1 MAEQTKIRADL
12 SGLESLLKD
21 IGGAYYARVGILG
34 SDAGEIHDTDS
45 GLTNSEVGL
54 INEFGSET
62 RGIPARSFLRM
73 PLETQQDTLIQT
85 LDTGA
90 VKDAIEQGD
99 TKQVY
104 KILGFA
110 AEQIVKD
117 AFNTGGFGNW
127 KGNADSTIARK
138 GEDRPLI
145 ETGTLQRSITSDV
158 VKKGEI

>member
-12 SGLESLLKD
+12 SKLESILEQ
-21 IGGAYYARVGILG
+21 IGGEFVARVGVLG
-34 SDAGEIHDTDS
+34 ADAGEIHDTDS
-45 GLTNSEVGL
+45 GLTNSELGL
-54 INEFGSET
+54 IQEFGSES
-62 RGIPARSFLRM
+62 RNIPARSFLRM
-73 PLETQQDTLIQT
+73 PLETKQDDLIQT

-90 VKDAIEQGD
+90 VKDAIEQGN

-127 KGNADSTIARK
+127 KANSPSTIAQK
-138 GEDRPLI
+138 GSDKPLI
-145 ETGTLQRSITSDV
+145 DTGTLQRSITSDV
-158 VKKGEI
+158 VKKGEL

>member
-1 MAEQTKIRADL
+1 MAEQTKIKADL
-12 SGLESLLKD
+12 SQLESLLKQ
-21 IGGAYYARVGILG
+21 IGGEYVTRVGILG
-34 SDAGEIHDTDS
+34 SDAGEIHDEDS
-45 GLTNSEVGL
+45 GMTNSEIGL
-54 INEFGSET
+54 IQEFGSES
-62 RGIPARSFLRM
+62 RNIPARSFLRM

-127 KGNADSTIARK
+127 KGNAPQTVARK
-138 GEDRPLI
+138 GSDKPLI
-145 ETGTLQRSITSDV
+145 DTGTLQRSITSDV

>member
-12 SGLESLLKD
+12 SQLESLLKQ
-21 IGGAYYARVGILG
+21 IGGEYVARVGILG

-45 GLTNSEVGL
+45 GLTNSELGL
-54 INEFGSET
+54 IQEFGSES
-62 RGIPARSFLRM
+62 RNIPARSFLRM

-127 KGNADSTIARK
+127 KDNAQSTIDRK
-138 GEDRPLI
+138 GSNKPLI
-145 ETGTLQRSITSDV
+145 DTGTLQRSITSDV
-158 VKKGEI
+158 VKKGEL